1 MIAQNVIFWIRT
13 HAEGINIVFHSLV
26 VLTVPR
32 GLLIFA
38 IEAHSYRKSTEGW
51 NLKVAKKSRQNGD
64 ACINGSQFKI
74 ESIET

>member
-1 MIAQNVIFWIRT
+1 MSYLGFELT
-13 HAEGINIVFHSLV
+13 LKESTLFSHSLV

-32 GLLIFA
+32 GLLIFTTK
-38 IEAHSYRKSTEGW
+38 AHSYRKSTECW

-64 ACINGSQFKI
+64 ACLNGSQFKM